1 MLNIGAK
8 AKVNNVRTNRE
19 NKTDEEEEERQTR
32 GNMAAEL
39 SIDDH
44 PQLYVR
50 PLRFTERYFPLSL
63 SLWIIFS
70 SRIVDHVRSKYSS
83 KRMSE
88 YNIYTNDR
96 NTSGTNKRNKG
107 KRREWLVA
115 EIVALHFSLT
125 KIRVISSS
133 LYILHSREIFYRST
147 PHLFY
152 RPSAFPH

>member
-50 PLRFTERYFPLSL
+50 PLRFTERCSPLSF

-70 SRIVDHVRSKYSS
+70 PRSFEIFAKANVR
-83 KRMSE
+83 

-152 RPSAFPH
+152 RPSAFPY

>member
-1 MLNIGAK
+1 
-8 AKVNNVRTNRE
+8 
-19 NKTDEEEEERQTR
+19 
-32 GNMAAEL
+32 MARKQK
-39 SIDDH
+39 SITFE
-44 PQLYVR
+44 Q
-50 PLRFTERYFPLSL
+50 TERIKRTKRKKRDKREETWRPSYRSTIIRNFTSVRYVLPRDVPLSLSL

-70 SRIVDHVRSKYSS
+70 PRSFEIFAKANVR
-83 KRMSE
+83 

-152 RPSAFPH
+152 RPSAFPY

>member
-1 MLNIGAK
+1 MARKQKSTTFEQIKRIKRTKRKKRDKREETWRPSYRSTIIRNFTS
-8 AKVNNVRTNRE
+8 VR
-19 NKTDEEEEERQTR
+19 
-32 GNMAAEL
+32 
-39 SIDDH
+39 
-44 PQLYVR
+44 YVLPR
-50 PLRFTERYFPLSL
+50 DIPLSL
-63 SLWIIFS
+63 SLFMDHLFITYRRPCSFEIFAKAN
-70 SRIVDHVRSKYSS
+70 VR
-83 KRMSE
+83 

-152 RPSAFPH
+152 RPSAFPY

>member
-50 PLRFTERYFPLSL
+50 PLRFTERYSPLSL
-63 SLWIIFS
+63 SLYGS
-70 SRIVDHVRSKYSS
+70 SFHHVRSKYSP
-83 KRMSE
+83 KRMSGI
-88 YNIYTNDR
+88 IYIR
-96 NTSGTNKRNKG
+96 MI
-107 KRREWLVA
+107 E
-115 EIVALHFSLT
+115 
-125 KIRVISSS
+125 IRVEQIKETKGRDESDLLLKLSLFIS
-133 LYILHSREIFYRST
+133 L
-147 PHLFY
+147 
-152 RPSAFPH
+152 

>member
-1 MLNIGAK
+1 MARK
-8 AKVNNVRTNRE
+8 QKSTTFRTNKE

-50 PLRFTERYFPLSL
+50 PLRFTERCSPLSL
-63 SLWIIFS
+63 SLYGS
-70 SRIVDHVRSKYSS
+70 SFHHVRSKYSP

-152 RPSAFPH
+152 RPSAFPY

>member
-50 PLRFTERYFPLSL
+50 PLRFTERYSPLSL
-63 SLWIIFS
+63 SLYGSSFHHVSSTMFVRNIRQSECPSIIY
-70 SRIVDHVRSKYSS
+70 I
-83 KRMSE
+83 RMIE
-88 YNIYTNDR
+88 
-96 NTSGTNKRNKG
+96 
-107 KRREWLVA
+107 
-115 EIVALHFSLT
+115 
-125 KIRVISSS
+125 IRVEQIKETKGRDESDLLLKLSLFIS
-133 LYILHSREIFYRST
+133 L
-147 PHLFY
+147 
-152 RPSAFPH
+152 

>member
-1 MLNIGAK
+1 
-8 AKVNNVRTNRE
+8 
-19 NKTDEEEEERQTR
+19 
-32 GNMAAEL
+32 MARKQKSTTFE
-39 SIDDH
+39 
-44 PQLYVR
+44 Q
-50 PLRFTERYFPLSL
+50 TERIKRTKRRDKREKTWRPSYRSTIIRNFMSVRYVLPRDVPLSL
-63 SLWIIFS
+63 SLYGS
-70 SRIVDHVRSKYSS
+70 SFHHVRSKYSP